1 MATYTEI
8 HIRRD
13 STLNWYASN
22 PRLGLGEP
30 GVDMDLH
37 RFKIGNGIDR
47 WNQLPYMDDDLYKL
61 LDKQSQ
67 EIADRVQD
75 LLNKIAAN
83 KLDADTKH
91 NAVTTELRNTSRELQ
106 GRMTAVEDEQTE
118 YESSLTA
125 RQKEYEESLKNEQ
138 TEYESSL
145 TARQKEYEE
154 SLKNEQ
160 AEYESSLTARQEEYE
175 ESLSGD
181 FEETKAE
188 VHAGLEE
195 FVETRDKLN
204 IRMDVIA
211 GQATED
217 TEILDARV
225 DAEYQVHPNLGA
237 NIRSIHEQLISAEQ
251 TIAGLK
257 SIDKS
262 HEERLS
268 ELKNEAEKLSE
279 HGEFLQGEIDT
290 NAEAV
295 LRTHI
300 YLSEEA
306 LRARENDAEHSAEIA
321 RLSRE
326 LEDET
331 ATLKHEEG
339 SRHTQEENF
348 AEQIDGLSDAVL
360 RGQFYMRGLTER
372 IKTEEQA
379 RLEGTA
385 SARESA
391 LLRYE
396 HAQEQIDELATAL
409 MSETKVREESD
420 ELQDRKL
427 EGTIRR
433 SFERDDYQQEQIDE
447 LADVALRALQR
458 DRESR
463 EENAAHLR
471 QESSGRITK

>member
-106 GRMTAVEDEQTE
+106 GRMTAVED
-118 YESSLTA
+118 
-125 RQKEYEESLKNEQ
+125 EQ